1 MAFNYGASDIVALFT
16 LAHKLYS
23 DVYVPA
29 REAPKTR
36 RELIK
41 ELAALKDV
49 LSTLADDTKSK
60 TFQQRLG
67 ESRKRTLNR
76 CLLNCGETLSR
87 LDKLVAKHRN
97 PRGSLWGGIKWVG
110 IKGEVAELKSK
121 IAIYSAQ
128 LSLCLSSI
136 GNSTLLRLEN
146 SLDTALTRIPE
157 VPSDAEDEADVPNP
171 LTQTLSEPKGKID
184 DRKSEVVPGLNGR
197 RVTTGSHVANPGM
210 NGFSEST
217 PLLFEDDL
225 SGSGICRAPM
235 RNGEQVQVNGSIVP
249 AHRMTPKQRLGSAED
264 GTYRSEE
271 SVAEIVAGVIRIL
284 REKETLHRPLKH
296 DRARIKNHQ
305 PNKILAEKFEKH
317 VSDELKRHRLST
329 FPTKKWLR
337 ISTWWLLK
345 VPIHTVP
352 LSLRAALIRKLRQS
366 TPGRNT
372 KDTSQQILPSVY
384 PDTGNR
390 RQTKL

>member
-16 LAHKLYS
+16 LAHKLYN

-121 IAIYSAQ
+121 IAIYTAH

-136 GNSTLLRLEN
+136 GKYVLGMTIYLE
-146 SLDTALTRIPE
+146 
-157 VPSDAEDEADVPNP
+157 
-171 LTQTLSEPKGKID
+171 
-184 DRKSEVVPGLNGR
+184 
-197 RVTTGSHVANPGM
+197 
-210 NGFSEST
+210 
-217 PLLFEDDL
+217 
-225 SGSGICRAPM
+225 
-235 RNGEQVQVNGSIVP
+235 
-249 AHRMTPKQRLGSAED
+249 
-264 GTYRSEE
+264 
-271 SVAEIVAGVIRIL
+271 
-284 REKETLHRPLKH
+284 
-296 DRARIKNHQ
+296 
-305 PNKILAEKFEKH
+305 
-317 VSDELKRHRLST
+317 
-329 FPTKKWLR
+329 
-337 ISTWWLLK
+337 
-345 VPIHTVP
+345 
-352 LSLRAALIRKLRQS
+352 
-366 TPGRNT
+366 
-372 KDTSQQILPSVY
+372 
-384 PDTGNR
+384 
-390 RQTKL
+390 